1 MRYQPKDKR
10 NLMKAALGQINSNTV
25 ITNVKVV
32 NVITGEILKADV
44 YIYDGFISHVEYNQP
59 GKLSAVD

>member
-32 NVITGEILKADV
+32 NVIITARERDIL
-44 YIYDGFISHVEYNQP
+44 
-59 GKLSAVD
+59 AVSIEA